1 MPPKK
6 ADKAPIRQPTVENDS
21 PAGSVAGPSGEG
33 DEEGQE
39 IAMREPTNRPFAI

>member
-21 PAGSVAGPSGEG
+21 PASSVAGLSGEG
-33 DEEGQE
+33 DEEG
-39 IAMREPTNRPFAI
+39 